1 MKQGQIFPSP
11 PHITHLFWDANPE
24 ACMSLALMLTKASPV
39 TVYGC
44 PLFDTANT
52 EQAEVQPSHRRPVV
66 HQRETPG
73 SQALS
78 CCSSHPSISLLLP
91 SLPSP
96 ACCRLSYRP
105 TCLASPLLPNHY
117 DTLTEWLW
125 TGQDFR
131 GGKVAERK
139 RALRWTDRRRE
150 GIFRVVKRVTI
161 DLIICII

>member
-24 ACMSLALMLTKASPV
+24 ACMSFALMLTKASPV

-52 EQAEVQPSHRRPVV
+52 EQAEVQSSHRRPVV

-96 ACCRLSYRP
+96 PLPAAAWVIGP
-105 TCLASPLLPNHY
+105 LASHRHY
-117 DTLTEWLW
+117 YRIIMIHSLNGCGQVRILEEGKWQRGKEHWGGLT
-125 TGQDFR
+125 
-131 GGKVAERK
+131 GGEKVFSG
-139 RALRWTDRRRE
+139 W
-150 GIFRVVKRVTI
+150 
-161 DLIICII
+161 